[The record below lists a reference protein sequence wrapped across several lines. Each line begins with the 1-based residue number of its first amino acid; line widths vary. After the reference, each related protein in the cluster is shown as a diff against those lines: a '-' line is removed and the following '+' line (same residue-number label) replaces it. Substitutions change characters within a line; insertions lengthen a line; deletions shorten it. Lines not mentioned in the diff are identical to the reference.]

1 MTDHPDLISPGVV
14 LRFMTV
20 VVAIGLVTAAVGWW
34 VLS

>member
-14 LRFMTV
+14 LRFLAV
-20 VVAIGLVTAAVGWW
+20 VVAIGIAAAAVAWW